1 MTDTRPGP
9 IGPAKAGPWGAVGD
23 PAPSL
28 ARARTPARGAVEDEN
43 PGQNLIWALVSTAL
57 LAGLLWWLMGWV
69 YALAGLVGLLVHEYG
84 HVLAMNRL
92 GMGPARI
99 FIIPFLGGAAR
110 GARGAASEW
119 IGVLVSLAGPAF
131 GLIAALPFF
140 AVWAATAD
148 PVWLQ
153 GAWFVAI
160 INLLNLAPAPPL
172 DGSKALGP
180 VLARIHPLLEKAALL
195 GVGAFVVL
203 WGLQNGAYILAI
215 FLALGVLSH
224 LRRGAWRPDT
234 APLSWSQAGAS
245 LGLFLFTGAACAAV
259 GLTAMTLYTG
269 DGLGAALTTSG
280 RFLGLTS

>member
-1 MTDTRPGP
+1 MTDLRPGRS
-9 IGPAKAGPWGAVGD
+9 GPWGAVGD
-23 PAPSL
+23 PAPSP
-28 ARARTPARGAVEDEN
+28 ARARRVDGDEN
-43 PGQNLIWALVSTAL
+43 PGQNPVWALVSTAL

-69 YALAGLVGLLVHEYG
+69 YALAGIVGLLVHEYG

-99 FIIPFLGGAAR
+99 YIIPFLGGAAK

-131 GLIAALPFF
+131 GLIAAIPFF
-140 AVWAATAD
+140 AVWAVTGD

-153 GAWFVAI
+153 GAWFVAL

-172 DGSKALGP
+172 DGSRALGP

-195 GVGAFVVL
+195 GVGVLIVL
-203 WGLQNGAYILAI
+203 WGLERGAYILAV
-215 FLALGVLSH
+215 FLALGVFSH

-234 APLSWSQAGAS
+234 APLSWNQAGAS
-245 LGLFLFTGAACAAV
+245 LGLFLVTGAACAAV
-259 GLTAMTLYTG
+259 GLTAMALYTG
-269 DGLGAALTTSG
+269 EGLSAALTTSG
-280 RFLGLTS
+280 RFLGLAS

>member
-1 MTDTRPGP
+1 MTETRPGQV
-9 IGPAKAGPWGAVGD
+9 GPWGAVGD
-23 PAPSL
+23 VPPRPAPVRP
-28 ARARTPARGAVEDEN
+28 RADKDEN
-43 PGQNLIWALVSTAL
+43 PGQNLVWALVSTAL

-69 YALAGLVGLLVHEYG
+69 YALAGIVGLLVHEYG

-99 FIIPFLGGAAR
+99 YIIPFLGGAAR

-119 IGVLVSLAGPAF
+119 IGVLASLAGPAF
-131 GLIAALPFF
+131 GLIAAIPFF
-140 AVWAATAD
+140 AVWAATGD

-153 GAWFVAI
+153 GAWFVAV

-180 VLARIHPLLEKAALL
+180 VLARVHPLLEKAALL
-195 GVGAFVVL
+195 GVGALVVV

-215 FLALGVLSH
+215 FLALGVFSH

-245 LGLFLFTGAACAAV
+245 LGLFLATGAACAAV
-259 GLTAMTLYTG
+259 GLTAMALYTG

-280 RFLGLTS
+280 RFLGLSS